1 MNDEVQSGNKTMT
14 RMQKFYCVVYTAA
27 LIVVA
32 LDVLIWRP

>member
-1 MNDEVQSGNKTMT
+1 MNNEMQSRNKTMT
-14 RMQKFYCVVYTAA
+14 RMQKFYCVVYTVA